1 MDFKKL
7 ITQGIIWRGFYFFSL
22 LLVNVF
28 LSRYLQAA
36 ATGNLYFI
44 TIIFSFLQV
53 ILTVGMEAGILYFAS
68 SGKISRKHLML
79 ITFCWSFIAGLI
91 MLLLVR
97 LFFMIDK
104 SLPDELAMPYAIFG
118 FCFVTGMIL
127 MNFSTA
133 LFYTR
138 ENYMMPNMLL
148 ALVNLAIV
156 CIIPSKDSVAPVSQD
171 NWVIYT
177 YFAGF
182 LFAGL
187 VVISVFAYHTRR
199 ETWRGW
205 PETTELKSFFQYAF
219 TALAGNVIFFLVYR
233 IDYLFVHASPVC
245 TDADLGNYI
254 QVSKLGQMMLVL
266 PQIIASV
273 VFPQTA
279 GGKKVDEIGKQIM
292 ILVRLLSQA
301 YLLFF
306 IIVLIAGDYIFTSV
320 FGETFNAMQWP
331 MILLIPGILAISILA
346 MLSAYFSGHGQV
358 KVNMQGAAL
367 ALIVMIAGDLF
378 LVPVY
383 GIIAAAIISSVSYIT
398 NLAYS
403 MFRFNRYF
411 NIPLSEFLSWRVSDY
426 HWLLAVF
433 NKNKK

>member
-53 ILTVGMEAGILYFAS
+53 VLTMGMEAGILYFAS
-68 SGKISRKHLML
+68 SGKISRRHLMM
-79 ITFCWSFIAGLI
+79 ITFCWSFMAGFI
-91 MLLLVR
+91 MMLLVR
-97 LFFMIDK
+97 LYFLIDH
-104 SLPDELAMPYAIFG
+104 SLPDNLAIPYAVFG
-118 FCFVTGMIL
+118 FCFVSGMIL

-148 ALVNLAIV
+148 ALVNLALVI
-156 CIIPSKDSVAPVSQD
+156 IIPSKNSASPATVD
-171 NWVIYT
+171 NWVTYT
-177 YFAGF
+177 YFSSF
-182 LFAGL
+182 LVAGL
-187 VVISVFAYHTRR
+187 VVISAFAYYTKQDSW
-199 ETWRGW
+199 TGW
-205 PETTELKSFFQYAF
+205 PDKTELNFFFKYAI

-233 IDYLFVHASPVC
+233 IDYLFVHASPVS

-292 ILVRLLSQA
+292 ILVRLFCQG
-301 YLLFF
+301 YLLFLV
-306 IIVLIAGDYIFTSV
+306 IVLLTGDFIFTSV
-320 FGETFNAMQWP
+320 FGETFNAMKWP

-346 MLSAYFSGHGQV
+346 MLSAYFAGHGQV
-358 KVNMQGAAL
+358 KYNVQGAAL
-367 ALIVMIAGDLF
+367 ALVVMITGDF
-378 LVPVY
+378 IFVPVY
-383 GIIAAAIISSVSYIT
+383 GIIAAAIISSVSYIS

-403 MFRFNRYF
+403 MYRFKHYF
-411 NIPLSEFLSWRVSDY
+411 NIHLSEFMQWRISDY
-426 HWLLAVF
+426 NWMLAMF
-433 NKNKK
+433 RKKDT

>member
-7 ITQGIIWRGFYFFSL
+7 ITQGIIWRGLYFFSL

-53 ILTVGMEAGILYFAS
+53 VLTMGMEAGILYFAS
-68 SGKISRKHLML
+68 SGKISSKHLML

-91 MLLLVR
+91 MMLLVR
-97 LFFMIDK
+97 LYFLIDN
-104 SLPDELAMPYAIFG
+104 SLPDELAMPYAVFG

-127 MNFSTA
+127 MNFTTA

-138 ENYMMPNMLL
+138 ENYIIPNMLL
-148 ALVNLAIV
+148 ALVNLALV
-156 CIIPSKDSVAPVSQD
+156 FIIPSKGNIAPASED
-171 NWVIYT
+171 NWVTYT

-182 LFAGL
+182 LIAGL
-187 VVISVFAYHTRR
+187 VVISAFAYYTKQDS
-199 ETWRGW
+199 WSGW
-205 PETTELKSFFQYAF
+205 PDKTELKSFFKYAF

-233 IDYLFVHASPVC
+233 IDYLFVQASPVC

-279 GGKKVDEIGKQIM
+279 GGKQVDEIGKQIM
-292 ILVRLLSQA
+292 ILIRLLTQA
-301 YLLFF
+301 YLLFL
-306 IIVLIAGDYIFTSV
+306 VMVWIAGDFIFISV
-320 FGETFNAMQWP
+320 FGETFNAMKWP

-346 MLSAYFSGHGQV
+346 MLSAYFSGHGHV
-358 KVNMQGAAL
+358 KVNVQGAAL
-367 ALIVMIAGDLF
+367 ALLVMISGDLIF
-378 LVPVY
+378 VPLY

-403 MFRFNRYF
+403 MYRFKRSF
-411 NIPLSEFLSWRVSDY
+411 NIPFSEFLNWQVSDY
-426 HWLLAVF
+426 NWLLAVF
-433 NKNKK
+433 RKREK